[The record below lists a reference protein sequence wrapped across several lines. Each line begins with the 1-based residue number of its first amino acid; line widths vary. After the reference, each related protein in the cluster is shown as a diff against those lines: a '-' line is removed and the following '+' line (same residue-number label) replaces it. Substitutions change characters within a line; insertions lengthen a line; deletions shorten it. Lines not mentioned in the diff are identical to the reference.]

1 MQAHVVLLILA
12 GLCVA
17 WAVVSAVFITAALDR
32 RGIRTSF
39 VLMRFRFLGHLSQYR
54 EITRRETGRTGFW
67 FYSYVISINAMWI
80 LGLAAAAVI
89 AWK

>member
-17 WAVVSAVFITAALDR
+17 WAAVSAVFISAALDR
-32 RGIRTSF
+32 RGIQTSF
-39 VLMRFRFLGHLSQYR
+39 VLMRLRFLQYLSQYR

-67 FYSYVISINAMWI
+67 FYSYVISINAVWI